1 MHVLTNLQVTPKTG
15 KKERKKEKKKKN
27 QSFYLWSGDV
37 LNAFK
42 GLHRHLCQDM
52 AQVDVTVKIKILQCS
67 TLYH

>member
-15 KKERKKEKKKKN
+15 KKERKKEKKIV
-27 QSFYLWSGDV
+27 YLWSGDV